1 MEKLIEQLVTA
12 AVAKV
17 PKDIREAEAATLRAS
32 MVKAW
37 KVLDLPEDKGWAE
50 RVLRRMADQYTTFLG
65 RKSGQKAGQ
74 R

>member
-1 MEKLIEQLVTA
+1 
-12 AVAKV
+12 
-17 PKDIREAEAATLRAS
+17 

-65 RKSGQKAGQ
+65 QKFGRKSGQKAGK